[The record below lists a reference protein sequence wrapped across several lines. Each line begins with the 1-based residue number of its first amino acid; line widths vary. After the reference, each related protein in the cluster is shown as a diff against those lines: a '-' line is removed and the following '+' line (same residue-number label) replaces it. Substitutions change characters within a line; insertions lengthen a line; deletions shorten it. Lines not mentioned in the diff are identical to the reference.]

1 MSLGPP
7 FDSSGERLQQAV
19 GAIVVV
25 LLAAAIGWVVLFS
38 GRTLGSGLTV
48 HMKMGSTGLLRTGA
62 KVRIAGDDAGE
73 VRAVYPRL
81 SKSESGV
88 TFEVFLLRGYADRV
102 RKNSLPFVSSPSVL
116 GEAYLEF
123 GPPQGGAP
131 PGPPVADGDTLTGA
145 EPPDLDRFFLHA
157 EASIKEV
164 MRLLRDNRGELDE
177 LLAAADGLLA
187 TFSSLPADRGQFRRI
202 ADQFSRALDAGRGLF
217 ATIRDAGGAERIKR
231 DLGEIGAIADEAG
244 PQLRDLGARL
254 DQAMTG
260 IDKLREMFPPERR
273 DQVGQ
278 AVATFRRAA
287 TLGEK
292 IVDDVKWLIRRIESG
307 QGSVGAFLADKE
319 IFDDFHETH
328 RIIKSQALRFLL
340 KPVDPKAKVA
350 P

>member
-19 GAIVVV
+19 GAVVVV
-25 LLAAAIGWVVLFS
+25 LLAAAIGWVLIFS
-38 GRTLGSGLTV
+38 GRTLGSGITV
-48 HMKMGSTGLLRTGA
+48 HVKMGSTGLLRTGA
-62 KVRIAGDDAGE
+62 KVRVAGDEAGE

-81 SKSESGV
+81 SKTESGV
-88 TFEVFLLRGYADRV
+88 TFEVFLLRGLADRV

-123 GPPQGGAP
+123 GPPEGGAP

-157 EASIKEV
+157 EASIREV
-164 MRLLRDNRGELDE
+164 MRLLHENRGELDE
-177 LLAAADGLLA
+177 LLAAADGLLK

-202 ADQFSRALDAGRGLF
+202 ADQLSRALDSGRGLL
-217 ATIRDAGGAERIKR
+217 ATIRDAGGVDRLKR
-231 DLGEIGAIADEAG
+231 DVSEIGAIADEAG
-244 PQLRDLGARL
+244 PQLRDLGTRL
-254 DQAMTG
+254 DEAMER
-260 IDKLREMFPPERR
+260 IEKLRALFPPERR
-273 DQVGQ
+273 DDVTR

-292 IVDDVKWLIRRIESG
+292 IVEDVKWIIRRIESG
-307 QGSVGAFLADKE
+307 EGSVGAFLADKE

-328 RIIKSQALRFLL
+328 RIIKAQGLRFLL